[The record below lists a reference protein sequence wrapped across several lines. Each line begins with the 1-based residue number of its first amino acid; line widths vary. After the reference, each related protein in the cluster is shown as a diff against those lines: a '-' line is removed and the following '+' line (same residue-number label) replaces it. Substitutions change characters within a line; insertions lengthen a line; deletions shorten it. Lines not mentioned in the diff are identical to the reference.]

1 MERDTA
7 GITASRIKNRLR
19 PNDLDILEI
28 GCGDGRVTSG
38 LRNGRRRIVAVDPEE
53 KSLTAARAAVAGVEF
68 KIGSGE
74 ALDFPA
80 CSFDAVLFTLSLH
93 HQDSETALHEASRV
107 LKQGGIC
114 LVLEPAPDGEIQLL
128 SHLFVDESQALLSAR
143 QAIEQ
148 TDFEHLS
155 REVVNTDWSFA
166 DREELHAHHFRF
178 YGRKPD
184 MEMKEKMDGFLGDK
198 IHARP
203 IILKETSTLDCLRK
217 G

>member
-1 MERDTA
+1 MKRDPT
-7 GITASRIKNRLR
+7 GITASKIKNLLR
-19 PNDLDILEI
+19 PSELDILEI

-38 LRNGRRRIVAVDPEE
+38 LRDNRRRIVAVDPEE
-53 KSLTAARAAVAGVEF
+53 NPLATAKATVPDVDFRL
-68 KIGSGE
+68 GSGE
-74 ALDFPA
+74 NLDFPP

-93 HQDSETALHEASRV
+93 HQDGQAALREACRV
-107 LKQGGIC
+107 LKSGGMC
-114 LVLEPAPDGEIQLL
+114 LVLEPALDGEIQLL
-128 SHLFVDESQALLSAR
+128 SHLFEDESQALRSAR
-143 QAIEQ
+143 KAIEQ

-155 REVVNTDWSFA
+155 REVVDTDWTFS

-184 MEMKEKMDGFLGDK
+184 KEMEEKMDGFLGEK
-198 IHARP
+198 IRQQP